1 MPNRILVIHAQ
12 PAVAN
17 ALTQAFDER
26 GFSCTAV
33 QTVDEALDYLCTGG
47 QASVILYDG
56 TRSDITWLLGRA
68 QEANPALLRIP
79 LIALSPLNDG
89 FVGGCSKT
97 AGVATPVDLAALLL
111 IVGQLF
117 RNEAPG
123 PWQMS
128 RERC

>member
-1 MPNRILVIHAQ
+1 MPNRVLVIHAQ

-33 QTVDEALDYLCTGG
+33 QTVDEALDYVCTGG

-56 TRSDITWLLGRA
+56 TRSDTTWLLGRA
-68 QEANPALLRIP
+68 REANPALLRIP

-89 FVGGCSKT
+89 FPRARSKT
-97 AGVATPVDLAALLL
+97 TGAAKPIDLAALLL
-111 IVGQLF
+111 IVGQLC
-117 RNEAPG
+117 RSEAPG
-123 PWQMS
+123 ARQMS
-128 RERC
+128 REH